1 MLALLIAF
9 HMVVA
14 VALIALVLVQRGR
27 GAEAGAAFG
36 SGASQTVFGS
46 RGSGSFLTRITAVLA
61 TLFFISSLTLAY
73 VYSQR
78 VERASVTDLP
88 VRTTP
93 APDRVPGQTDV
104 PDVPTDMDRAPAS
117 PGSPEVPASP

>member
-1 MLALLIAF
+1 MLAFLISV
-9 HMVVA
+9 HMVIA
-14 VALIALVLVQRGR
+14 VALIVLVLVQRGR
-27 GAEAGAAFG
+27 GAEIGAAFG

-46 RGSGSFLTRITAVLA
+46 RGSASFMTRITAALA

-88 VRTTP
+88 VP
-93 APDRVPGQTDV
+93 AVDQRRPFEQQIDV
-104 PDVPTDMDRAPAS
+104 PDVPQVPPA
-117 PGSPEVPASP
+117 GGQQGQ

>member
-1 MLALLIAF
+1 
-9 HMVVA
+9 MVIA

-27 GAEAGAAFG
+27 GAEVGAAFG

-46 RGSGSFLTRITAVLA
+46 RGSGSFLTRFTAVLA
-61 TLFFISSLTLAY
+61 TLFFISSLVLAY

-88 VRTTP
+88 ERSAP
-93 APDRVPGQTDV
+93 APDRVPGQADV
-104 PDVPTDMDRAPAS
+104 PDVPSDMNQAPAPDAS
-117 PGSPEVPASP
+117 DAPEAPTPP